1 MVQILWGNL
10 SVWLAQV
17 IMAHVFFFFF
27 FFLLSINTA
36 SDNLKLLHSSRVER
50 QMNSGTLLQ

>member
-17 IMAHVFFFFF
+17 IMAHVFF